1 MYPAIGEFRA
11 MKDFLNQTTLE
22 GQAGNSLACGM
33 ISKDRYFEP
42 QAQYFKSS

>member
-1 MYPAIGEFRA
+1 MYHAKGGFRA
-11 MKDFLNQTTLE
+11 MKDLPNQTTLE

-42 QAQYFKSS
+42 